1 MTLLLFRRV
10 ICSEHVHIA
19 SVSLCLTLAFW
30 LLSPVGST
38 PAKTPP
44 TATPM
49 EVTPCEQPK
58 EGPLQASQ
66 DPVPISSEVS
76 APELE
81 SASCSSPKASAD
93 EKMDDSSSKQAP
105 VCSSV
110 PTPTSS
116 QLQQGEPS
124 QCDSTSADPCEHKQL
139 QEGQEIYIQT
149 EGLTVQMAEPGL
161 DRIVIVNGPDGTTMH
176 IQTPEGVPL
185 EAVQALLGIETSDE
199 AKASQ

>member
-1 MTLLLFRRV
+1 MTPMF
-10 ICSEHVHIA
+10 CSEHVHIA

-30 LLSPVGST
+30 FLSPVGST

-81 SASCSSPKASAD
+81 SASDSSPKASAD
-93 EKMDDSSSKQAP
+93 EKMADSSSKQAP
-105 VCSSV
+105 ECSSV
-110 PTPTSS
+110 PTSTSS

-124 QCDSTSADPCEHKQL
+124 QCDSTSTEPCEHKQL

-199 AKASQ
+199 TKAPQ